1 MELRLSGK
9 VAIVTGSGQGIGK
22 AVALRLACEGAD
34 IVVAEI
40 NRETAMATAQ
50 EIQTLGRR
58 AQAHPVDVGC
68 PAEIQSMVDRTV
80 TQFGRIDILVNVA
93 GIAKT
98 QSFLEMTEEDWD
110 RVVDTNLK
118 GTVFC
123 MQAVG
128 RQMIRQVPPAVVARS
143 RAEPL
148 LLRVEGVPP
157 SNRRQDARDTQGQGG
172 PNAELCVGEPHDALA
187 TRSYGKI
194 VNFSSISGRHGRSVQ
209 MAYAASKAA
218 IISAT
223 QSAAL
228 AFSPYNINVN
238 AVCPGV
244 VPTPMWEQIDRDR
257 SRLMGAKPGEALKAF
272 IDKVPLRRAGS
283 PEDVAGAVAFLC
295 SPDADYITG
304 QTLNVDGGF
313 EMN

>member
-1 MELRLSGK
+1 MDQRLSGK
-9 VAIVTGSGQGIGK
+9 VAIVTGAGQGIGK
-22 AVALRLACEGAD
+22 AVALRLAREGAE

-40 NRETAMATAQ
+40 NRETAEATTA

-58 AQAHPVDVGC
+58 ALAHPVNVASL
-68 PAEIQSMVDRTV
+68 AEIQSLVDHV
-80 TQFGRIDILVNVA
+80 VGEFGRIDVLVNVA
-93 GIAKT
+93 GVAQT
-98 QSFLEMTEEDWD
+98 QPFLDLTEEDWD

-128 RQMIRQVPPAVVARS
+128 RQMIRQIPPEVMAQD
-143 RAEPL
+143 RAG
-148 LLRVEGVPP
+148 LRRGEGVSP
-157 SNRRQDARDTQGQGG
+157 SNRGQDTHDTQGPGS
-172 PNAELCVGEPHDALA
+172 PNAISSRLGTQDALA
-187 TRSYGKI
+187 TQSYGKI
-194 VNFSSISGRHGRSVQ
+194 VNFSSISGRRGRSVQ

-218 IISAT
+218 IISVT

-244 VPTPMWEQIDRDR
+244 IPTPMWDQIDRDR
-257 SRLMGAKPGEALKAF
+257 SRIMGARPGEALKAF
-272 IDKVPLRRAGS
+272 VDKVPLQRAGTV
-283 PEDVAGAVAFLC
+283 EDVAGAVAFLC
-295 SPDADYITG
+295 STDADYITG